1 MRLILFFSIALTLF
15 STEQSY
21 SQSKSLAADKPLTD
35 SFPVISGKIWSRNPN
50 PGFLNKST
58 LTITEDSKNVDFSI
72 SPDSTASTTGKN
84 KRVILLVENHYLS
97 RGQSIRNFYTD
108 VFQRG
113 IGSAIKPGDQVM
125 LCSFDWHRGDQ
136 YLFSETPFTDDPQV
150 ILAAMESMKSKAAL
164 GNQQEGSD
172 INHAL
177 VQAIELL
184 SQQKDSMSSAVF
196 LFSDDLDNIVDALK
210 PLDVQIA
217 SRKSNI
223 PIYSIAYSGFS
234 RYNAITRDEICL
246 PTYGLYYI
254 NPSNNA
260 DSSAMYFSNF
270 MNAVIARSQGSYYR
284 YSYKSSLEKNGQ
296 VITLNYQI
304 AEDRDSQTITLP
316 NLSFSEWIM
325 ANKLITGVCIVLFIG
340 LIVVVILWS
349 NKSKR
354 DKIRQ
359 AEELKRTQE
368 ELRLQQEKTEQEK
381 RQTEQKFQQL
391 NEEQQRKEAELRN
404 QETEKIRQAE
414 NERLTRLMLNKGAFP
429 RLNYSFE
436 GNSGSIDVNNPHFT
450 IGRDKSNSFYIQ
462 LDTVSRKHATIQFSE
477 DGSYSITDNGSSN
490 GTYVNGTRINQSP
503 LRSGDFIDI
512 GGIGITFQN

>member
-1 MRLILFFSIALTLF
+1 MRLILFFSIVLTLLG
-15 STEQSY
+15 SGQSY
-21 SQSKSLAADKPLTD
+21 SQTKSLVADKPMTD
-35 SFPVISGKIWSRNPN
+35 SFPLISGKIWSRNPD
-50 PGFLNKST
+50 PGFLNKNT
-58 LTITEDSKNVDFSI
+58 LTISEDSKNVDFSI
-72 SPDSTASTTGKN
+72 SPESAEPTSGKN
-84 KRVILLVENHYLS
+84 KRVILLVENHYLY

-108 VFQRG
+108 VFERG
-113 IGSAIKPGDQVM
+113 IGSAVHPGDQVM

-150 ILAAMESMKSKAAL
+150 ILAAMESMKSKSAL

-184 SQQKDSMSSAVF
+184 SQQKDSMPSAVF
-196 LFSDDLDNIVDALK
+196 LFSDDLDNIVDVLK

-254 NPSNNA
+254 NSSNNA
-260 DSSAMYFSNF
+260 DSCAVYFSNF
-270 MNAVIARSQGSYYR
+270 MNAVIARSQGCYYR
-284 YSYKSSLEKNGQ
+284 YSYRSSLEKNGQ
-296 VITLNYQI
+296 VITFNYQI

-316 NLSFSEWIM
+316 TLSFTEWIM
-325 ANKLITGVCIVLFIG
+325 AHKMISGVCVMLFIG
-340 LIVVVILWS
+340 IIVIVILWS
-349 NKSKR
+349 NKTKR
-354 DKIRQ
+354 DKLRQ

-368 ELRLQQEKTEQEK
+368 ELRIQQEKTEQEK

-391 NEEQQRKEAELRN
+391 NEDQQRKEAEIRN
-404 QETEKIRQAE
+404 QEAEKIKQAE
-414 NERLTRLMLNKGAFP
+414 TERLTRLMLNKGAFP

-436 GNSGSIDVNNPHFT
+436 GNSGSIDVTSPHFT

-462 LDTVSRKHATIQFSE
+462 LDTVSRKHATIQFNQ
-477 DGSYSITDNGSSN
+477 DGSYNITDNGSSN

-503 LRSGDFIDI
+503 LRSGDFIEI

>member
-1 MRLILFFSIALTLF
+1 MRLILCLILALTALGLDQCF
-15 STEQSY
+15 A
-21 SQSKSLAADKPLTD
+21 QSKSISTEKPSMD
-35 SFPVISGKIWSRNPN
+35 SFPVITGKIWSRNPDQSA
-50 PGFLNKST
+50 LNDNT
-58 LTITEDSKNVDFSI
+58 LTITEDGKKVDFEI
-72 SPDSTASTTGKN
+72 TALPGESVVGKN
-84 KRVILLVENHYLS
+84 KRVILLVENHYLT
-97 RGQSIRNFYTD
+97 RGQAIRNFYSD
-108 VFQRG
+108 VFARALV
-113 IGSAIKPGDQVM
+113 GSVNPGDQVM

-150 ILAAMESMKSKAAL
+150 ILAAMEAMKSKPAL

-177 VQAIELL
+177 IQAIELL

-196 LFSDDLDNIVDALK
+196 LFSDDLDNIVDVLK

-217 SRKSNI
+217 SRKNNI
-223 PIYSIAYSGFS
+223 PVYSVAYSGFS
-234 RYNAITRDEICL
+234 RYNSITRNEICL

-260 DSSAMYFSNF
+260 DSCALYFSNF
-270 MNAVIARSQGSYYR
+270 MNSVILRSEGCYYL

-304 AEDRDSQTITLP
+304 AEDRDSQTITIP
-316 NLSFSEWIM
+316 NLSFSEWII
-325 ANKLITGVCIVLFIG
+325 ANKLITGACVILFVG
-340 LIVVVILWS
+340 LIVVAILIT

-354 DKIRQ
+354 NKLLQ

-368 ELRLQQEKTEQEK
+368 ELRIQQEKSEIEK
-381 RQTEQKFQQL
+381 KQTEQKFQQL
-391 NEEQQRKEAELRN
+391 NEEQLRKEAELKG
-404 QETEKIRQAE
+404 QEAEKIKQAE

-436 GNSGSIDVNNPHFT
+436 GNSGSIDVNSPHFT

-462 LDTVSRKHATIQFSE
+462 LDTVSRKHATIQFEE
-477 DGSYSITDNGSSN
+477 DGSYIISDNGSSN
-490 GTYVNGTRINQSP
+490 GTYVNGLRINQSP
-503 LRSGDFIDI
+503 LRSGDFIEI